1 MWFVYIDG
9 ASLGNPGRSGAGMV
23 AVDEQGNELW
33 RDSVHLGQMT
43 NNMAEYE
50 ALIQAL
56 QRAITGS
63 VDSITIYT
71 DSLLVANQ
79 MNGVYKARNSEMQ
92 MYLQKALEMVKNLPH
107 FEIHHIDR
115 EQNRVADRLAKQAA
129 EKRGQMGGRGGV
141 SS

>member
-1 MWFVYIDG
+1 MKSRNSVWLVYIDG

-23 AVDEQGNELW
+23 AIDEQGNELW

-50 ALIQAL
+50 ALIHTL
-56 QRAITGS
+56 RKAIAASIDS
-63 VDSITIYT
+63 VIIYT

-79 MNGVYKARNSEMQ
+79 MKGAYRVRNGNMQ
-92 MYLQKALEMVKNLPH
+92 MYFQKALALVTRLPH
-107 FEIHHIDR
+107 FEIHHIAR

-129 EKRGQMGGRGGV
+129 EKMG
-141 SS
+141 

>member
-1 MWFVYIDG
+1 MKNRNSVWLVHIDG
-9 ASLGNPGRSGAGMV
+9 ASLGNPGRSGAGMI

-33 RDSVHLGQMT
+33 HDSIHLGIMT

-50 ALIQAL
+50 ALIRTL
-56 QRAITGS
+56 QRAIADS
-63 VDSITIYT
+63 VDSVTIYT

-79 MNGVYKARNSEMQ
+79 MRGLYKARNGTMQ
-92 MYLQKALEMVKNLPH
+92 IYRQKALEMIKNLTH

-129 EKRGQMGGRGGV
+129 EKKG
-141 SS
+141 

>member
-1 MWFVYIDG
+1 MKSRSSSWLVHIDG
-9 ASLGNPGRSGAGMV
+9 ASLGNPGQSGAGMV
-23 AVDEQGNELW
+23 AVDEQGCELW

-50 ALIQAL
+50 ALIHTL
-56 QRAITGS
+56 QKAIASS
-63 VDSITIYT
+63 VDSVTIYT

-79 MNGVYKARNSEMQ
+79 IKGIYKVKNSNMQ
-92 MYLQKALEMVKNLPH
+92 IYVHKALDLVKNLTH

-129 EKRGQMGGRGGV
+129 EKTG
-141 SS
+141 